1 MRFRY
6 KVIDENMSV
15 TEGVLEAVDLEAAKR
30 ILFENKWQV
39 IELEEASKIL
49 NWLDRSIERKL
60 SYESISAFCSQ
71 MALIIKT
78 GANLVKGLEIL
89 KMQSRDRRLQK
100 VISFLINEVSRGSSL
115 SAAMK
120 SCGVFPELLINLVT
134 VGEQSGN
141 LDSVLNNMAEYYDRE
156 NFIRKKITSASIY
169 PAILTVVLVIIIFFF
184 INFIL
189 PEITSL
195 MSETG
200 GQLPL
205 ITRFMINTA
214 NFLTSNFWLI
224 VMVLALLAFIYTRLS
239 RNEVFRFW
247 VDGLKL
253 RLPLIGKNLKNV
265 ITVRFCRTMALFL
278 KASIPIVTILDS
290 MKNVLGNEIPRRAV
304 MQAKEKIIKG
314 KGLAAA
320 FGEEKFF
327 DQMVIQM
334 MTIGEETGQ
343 LDDLMEEMAHFYD
356 KQVELGISKMVAL
369 VEPLFTI
376 IIGIFAGIMIIS
388 VALPI
393 FNLSSGM

>member
-39 IELEEASKIL
+39 IELEETSKIL
-49 NWLDRSIERKL
+49 NWLDRSIEGKL

-71 MALIIKT
+71 MAMIIKT

-100 VISFLINEVSRGSSL
+100 AISFLINEVSRGSSL
-115 SAAMK
+115 STAMK
-120 SCGVFPELLINLVT
+120 SCGAFPELLINLVT

-224 VMVLALLAFIYTRLS
+224 VMALALLVLIYTRLS
-239 RNEVFRFW
+239 KNEVFRFW

-320 FGEEKFF
+320 FGEEEFF

-343 LDDLMEEMAHFYD
+343 LDDLMEEIAHFYD

-393 FNLSSGM
+393 FNLTSGM